1 MFICKSLVRDPRNKI
16 VDVDLIQPSW
26 FTEATDAEGLKKI
39 SKYIDDRNY
48 IEGVILLSYNNENI
62 FTYRNWDDV
71 NYWWMYITLAVQ
83 MVLDEGEGW
92 LYMPD
97 QPAKITFKE
106 CGNDLIKMYT
116 EWNDKTYILPE
127 KELLTTL
134 LKGSIQFFE
143 ASPHLHSRSSSA
155 SHGRRRQS
163 GRSDSVRSVWRRLS
177 PLLRLLIFPPM
188 RASASTSLRSRLR
201 TKWSDSA
208 FSNAPLVP
216 TRIRSCLSAT
226 STSSSMR

>member
-26 FTEATDAEGLKKI
+26 FTEAMDAEGLKKI

-71 NYWWMYITLAVQ
+71 NYWWMYITLAVR

-143 ASPHLHSRSSSA
+143 AIDEPLELHGEYNDEIKFSKE
-155 SHGRRRQS
+155 
-163 GRSDSVRSVWRRLS
+163 
-177 PLLRLLIFPPM
+177 LLLKVENKFPQK
-188 RASASTSLRSRLR
+188 LHNNINL
-201 TKWSDSA
+201 
-208 FSNAPLVP
+208 
-216 TRIRSCLSAT
+216 
-226 STSSSMR
+226 